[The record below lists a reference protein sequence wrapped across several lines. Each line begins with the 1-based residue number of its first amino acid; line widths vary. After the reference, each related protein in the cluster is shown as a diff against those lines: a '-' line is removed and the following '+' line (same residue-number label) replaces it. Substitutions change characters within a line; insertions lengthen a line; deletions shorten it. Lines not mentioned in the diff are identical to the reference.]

1 MRNLLSIVFD
11 ATLYFCVSVGSL
23 PIFWTFIFLQYSVNG
38 PTSNFFNDSRKL
50 SNNNT
55 NKSVLTAHSGFCAWL
70 GPELC
75 ARLVPIPVPPSIT
88 LSAPPCNALLNTLL
102 HMLNS
107 NLSISL
113 RLYPNIFPSNNG
125 VLKFIPVGNTELT
138 KSNIFDKKLVINSV
152 GFEILKQ

>member
-1 MRNLLSIVFD
+1 
-11 ATLYFCVSVGSL
+11 
-23 PIFWTFIFLQYSVNG
+23 
-38 PTSNFFNDSRKL
+38 
-50 SNNNT
+50 
-55 NKSVLTAHSGFCAWL
+55 
-70 GPELC
+70 
-75 ARLVPIPVPPSIT
+75 
-88 LSAPPCNALLNTLL
+88 
-102 HMLNS
+102 MLNS